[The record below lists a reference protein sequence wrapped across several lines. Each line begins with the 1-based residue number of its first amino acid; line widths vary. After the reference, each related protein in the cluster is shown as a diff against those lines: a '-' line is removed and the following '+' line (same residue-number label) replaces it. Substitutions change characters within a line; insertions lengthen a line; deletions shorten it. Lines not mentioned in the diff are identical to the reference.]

1 MIMSKV
7 GSNISFKL
15 RSSWAHSSRLRLC
28 LGFKVFGFLGF
39 WGVLGTASTV
49 SILSSNALNGI
60 IYYALV

>member
-15 RSSWAHSSRLRLC
+15 RSSWAHSLRLRLC
-28 LGFKVFGFLGF
+28 LGFKVFGFLG
-39 WGVLGTASTV
+39 GVLGTASTV